1 MKDLFFV
8 YNKNTSYLTKMHKN
22 ENGNRCLIG
31 KML

>member
-8 YNKNTSYLTKMHKN
+8 YNKNTSYFTKMHKN
-22 ENGNRCLIG
+22 KNDNRCLID

>member
-8 YNKNTSYLTKMHKN
+8 YNKNTSYSTKMQKN
-22 ENGNRCLIG
+22 KNDNRCLIG